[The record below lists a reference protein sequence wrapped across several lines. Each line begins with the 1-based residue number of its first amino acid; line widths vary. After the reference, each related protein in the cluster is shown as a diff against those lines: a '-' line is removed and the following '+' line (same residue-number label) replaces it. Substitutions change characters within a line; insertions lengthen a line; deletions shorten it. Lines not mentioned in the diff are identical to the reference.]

1 VRFKLAVFLM
11 ILPLFWQQ
19 LIVLV
24 CICTLF
30 IAIYREWVRPSLG
43 FMVTVMAFVAL
54 GILTPEEMISG
65 FSNQSIASI
74 VLLILIS
81 AALRKNFQLE
91 AIIESFYKPGK
102 KNVTLSYRSFL
113 LRMMF
118 QAAALSSFINNTPI
132 VAIMTPTVFNWGK
145 RNNISPSKLL
155 IPLSYATI
163 MGGMLT
169 IIGTSTTLVLS
180 GFMMDFQIA
189 TLPATDLLII
199 GAAVCLSG
207 ILLIALLVHKLL
219 PNNQDI
225 LESFNRKRRE
235 YLLETVLDNKSPLAG
250 KTVID
255 AGLRS
260 LKGVYLVE
268 IIREQETI
276 SPVDPTEKI
285 HQQDALLFA
294 GDTDNIMELL
304 DNGRGLV
311 LPKPAD
317 TRNEDKVNV
326 MEAVVGA
333 NSSLIGRT
341 PKEIEF
347 RTRYDAA
354 IIAIHRNGERLSGK
368 IGDIKLSQGD
378 LLLLHAG
385 QQFQD
390 KVDFLRD
397 LFIISQVK
405 EMLRPN
411 KKKIVSF
418 LIVALTAII
427 MLILGYFT
435 LFISLLII
443 FAIMVALRMISM
455 QDIKREIDLNM
466 ISILVFSLALGQ
478 AMIKTGSGDLLA
490 SGLLSLTQ
498 DIGTWAIML
507 GLLLITTLLTSF
519 VTNVGAVSI
528 TFPLAYSVSN
538 SLGIDGMPFYLAIA
552 YAASAAFLTP
562 IGYQTNLIVYGPG
575 GYTFRDFLKVGLPV
589 TLVYLCTVYIMLRVL
604 YPQVF

>member
-1 VRFKLAVFLM
+1 M
-11 ILPLFWQQ
+11 GLPVIWQQ
-19 LIVLV
+19 IIV
-24 CICTLF
+24 ITGISILF
-30 IAIYREWVRPSLG
+30 LAIYREWIRPSLG
-43 FMVTVMAFVAL
+43 FLVTVLAFVAL

-91 AIIESFYKPGK
+91 AIIESIYKLGK
-102 KNVTLSYRSFL
+102 MHIVLSYRHFM
-113 LRMMF
+113 LRIMI
-118 QAAALSSFINNTPI
+118 QAAAFSSFINNTPI
-132 VAIMTPTVFNWGK
+132 VAIMTPFVFNWGK
-145 RNNISPSKLL
+145 RNNVSPSKLL

-169 IIGTSTTLVLS
+169 IIGTSTTLVLN
-180 GFMMDFQIA
+180 GFMIDYQIES
-189 TLPATDLLII
+189 LPALDLLRI
-199 GAAVCLSG
+199 GAAVCCTG
-207 ILLIALLVHKLL
+207 ILLIVAIVYKLL
-219 PNNQDI
+219 PNNRDI
-225 LESFNRKRRE
+225 LESFNKKRRE
-235 YLLETVLDNKSPLAG
+235 YLVETVLDKRSPLAG
-250 KTVID
+250 RTVKE

-268 IIREQETI
+268 IIRENETI
-276 SPVDPTEKI
+276 SPVEPTEKI
-285 HQQDALLFA
+285 FQQDVLIFA
-294 GDTDNIMELL
+294 GDTENIMELL

-341 PKEIEF
+341 PKEMEF

-354 IIAIHRNGERLSGK
+354 IVAIHRNGERLSGK

-385 QQFQD
+385 RHFED
-390 KVDFLRD
+390 RVDLLRD
-397 LFIISQVK
+397 IFIISQVK
-405 EMLRPN
+405 ELLRPN
-411 KKKIVSF
+411 TRKVTSF
-418 LIVALTAII
+418 LVVALSAVL
-427 MLILGYFT
+427 MVILGYFT
-435 LFISLLII
+435 LFVSLLII
-443 FAIMVALRMISM
+443 FAIMVALRMISIR
-455 QDIKREIDLNM
+455 DIKSEIDLNM

-490 SGLLSLTQ
+490 EAVLGLTQ
-498 DIGTWAIML
+498 GVGNWAVIL
-507 GLLLITTLLTSF
+507 GLLIITTLLTSF
-519 VTNVGAVSI
+519 ITNVGAVSI
-528 TFPLAYSVSN
+528 TFPLAYSISN
-538 SLGIDGMPFYLAIA
+538 SLNLDGMPFYLAIA

-575 GYTFRDFLKVGLPV
+575 GYTFRDFFKVGLPV
-589 TLVYLCTVYIMLRVL
+589 TIVYLATVYGMIRIL
-604 YPQVF
+604 YPEIF

>member
-1 VRFKLAVFLM
+1 M

-219 PNNQDI
+219 PNNRDI

-538 SLGIDGMPFYLAIA
+538 SLSIDGMPFYLAIA

>member
-1 VRFKLAVFLM
+1 MA
-11 ILPLFWQQ
+11 LPVIWQQ
-19 LIVLV
+19 IIV
-24 CICTLF
+24 ISGISILF
-30 IAIYREWVRPSLG
+30 LAIYREWIRPSLG
-43 FMVTVMAFVAL
+43 FLVTVLAFVAL

-91 AIIESFYKPGK
+91 AIIESIYKLGK
-102 KNVTLSYRSFL
+102 MHIVLSYRHFM
-113 LRMMF
+113 LRMMI
-118 QAAALSSFINNTPI
+118 QAAAFSSFINNTPI
-132 VAIMTPTVFNWGK
+132 VAIMTPFVFNWGK
-145 RNNISPSKLL
+145 RNNVSPSKLL

-169 IIGTSTTLVLS
+169 IIGTSTTLVLN
-180 GFMMDFQIA
+180 GFMIDYQIESI
-189 TLPATDLLII
+189 PALDLLRI
-199 GAAVCLSG
+199 GAAVCCTG
-207 ILLIALLVHKLL
+207 ILLIVAIVYKLL
-219 PNNQDI
+219 PNNRDI
-225 LESFNRKRRE
+225 LESFNKKRRE
-235 YLLETVLDNKSPLAG
+235 YLVETVLDRRSPLAG
-250 KTVID
+250 KTVKE

-268 IIREQETI
+268 IIREDETV
-276 SPVDPTEKI
+276 SPVEPTEKI
-285 HQQDALLFA
+285 FQQDVLIFA
-294 GDTDNIMELL
+294 GDTENIMELL

-341 PKEIEF
+341 PKEMEF

-354 IIAIHRNGERLSGK
+354 IVAIHRNGERLSGK

-385 QQFQD
+385 RHFED
-390 KVDFLRD
+390 RVDLLRD
-397 LFIISQVK
+397 IFIISQVK
-405 EMLRPN
+405 ELLRPN
-411 KKKIVSF
+411 TRKVTSF
-418 LIVALTAII
+418 LVVALSAVA
-427 MLILGYFT
+427 MVILGYFT
-435 LFISLLII
+435 LFVSLLII
-443 FAIMVALRMISM
+443 FAIMVALRMISIR
-455 QDIKREIDLNM
+455 DIKSEIDLNM

-490 SGLLSLTQ
+490 QAMLGATQ
-498 DIGTWAIML
+498 GIGNWAIIA

-519 VTNVGAVSI
+519 ITNVGAVSI
-528 TFPLAYSVSN
+528 TFPLAYSIST
-538 SLGIDGMPFYLAIA
+538 SLGLDGMPFYLAIA

-575 GYTFRDFLKVGLPV
+575 GYTFRDFFKVGLPV
-589 TLVYLCTVYIMLRVL
+589 TIVYLATVYGMIRIL
-604 YPQVF
+604 YPEIF

>member
-1 VRFKLAVFLM
+1 M

-219 PNNQDI
+219 PNNRDI

>member
-1 VRFKLAVFLM
+1 M
-11 ILPLFWQQ
+11 TLPVFWQQ

-24 CICTLF
+24 SIGVLF
-30 IAIYREWVRPSLG
+30 IAIYKEWIRPSLG
-43 FMVTVMAFVAL
+43 FMVLVLGFVAL

-81 AALRKNFQLE
+81 AALRKNFQIE
-91 AIIESFYKPGK
+91 AIIESIYKLGK

-113 LRMMF
+113 LRMML

-169 IIGTSTTLVLS
+169 IIGTSTTLVLN
-180 GFMMDFQIA
+180 GFMMDFGIT
-189 TLPATDLLII
+189 TLPAVSLLVI
-199 GAAVCLSG
+199 GAAVCFSG
-207 ILLIALLVHKLL
+207 ILLITLVGHKLL
-219 PNNQDI
+219 PNNRDI
-225 LESFNRKRRE
+225 LESFNKKRRE
-235 YLLETVLDNKSPLAG
+235 YLLETVLDKRSPLAG
-250 KTVID
+250 KTVIE

-268 IIREQETI
+268 IIREKETI
-276 SPVDPTEKI
+276 SPVEPTERI
-285 HQQDALLFA
+285 HQRDVLIFA
-294 GDTDNIMELL
+294 GDTENIMELL

-354 IIAIHRNGERLSGK
+354 IVAIHRNGERLSGK

-385 QQFQD
+385 SQFRD
-390 KVDFLRD
+390 KVDLLRD

-411 KKKIVSF
+411 KRKITSF
-418 LIVALTAII
+418 LIVAIIAIL
-427 MLILGYFT
+427 MVILGYFT
-435 LFISLLII
+435 LFVSLLII
-443 FAIMVALRMISM
+443 FAIMVALRMVSM

-498 DIGTWAIML
+498 GIGTWAIIL

-528 TFPLAYSVSN
+528 TFPLAYSISS
-538 SLGIDGMPFYLAIA
+538 SLGIDGMPLYLAIA

-575 GYTFRDFLKVGLPV
+575 GYTFRDFLKIGLPV
-589 TLVYLCTVYIMLRVL
+589 TMIYLATVYLMLRFL
-604 YPQVF
+604 YPQVFG

>member
-1 VRFKLAVFLM
+1 M
-11 ILPLFWQQ
+11 MLPIFWQQ

-24 CICTLF
+24 TICALF
-30 IAIYREWVRPSLG
+30 IAIYQEWVRPSLG
-43 FMVTVMAFVAL
+43 FMVTVLAFVAL
-54 GILTPEEMISG
+54 GILTPDEMISG

-91 AIIESFYKPGK
+91 ALIESIYHLGK
-102 KNVTLSYRSFL
+102 KNMTLSYRSFL
-113 LRMMF
+113 LRMML

-169 IIGTSTTLVLS
+169 IIGTSTTLVLN

-207 ILLIALLVHKLL
+207 ILLLALVVHRLL
-219 PNNQDI
+219 PNNRDI
-225 LESFNRKRRE
+225 LENFNKKRRE
-235 YLLETVLDNKSPLAG
+235 YLLETVLDNRSPLAG

-268 IIREQETI
+268 IIREQETV
-276 SPVDPTEKI
+276 SPVEPTEKI
-285 HQQDALLFA
+285 QQQDVLIFA
-294 GDTDNIMELL
+294 GDTENIMELL

-326 MEAVVGA
+326 IEAVVGA
-333 NSSLIGRT
+333 NSSLLGRT

-385 QQFQD
+385 RQFRD
-390 KVDFLRD
+390 KVDLLRD

-411 KKKIVSF
+411 KRKITSF
-418 LIVALTAII
+418 LIVAITAIL
-427 MLILGYFT
+427 MVILGYFT
-435 LFISLLII
+435 LFVSLLII
-443 FAIMVALRMISM
+443 FAIMVALRMVSM
-455 QDIKREIDLNM
+455 QDIKSEIDLNM

-490 SGLLSLTQ
+490 NGLLSLTQ
-498 DIGTWAIML
+498 GIGPWAIIL

-528 TFPLAYSVSN
+528 TFPLAYSISN
-538 SLGIDGMPFYLAIA
+538 SLGIDGMPLYLAIA

-589 TLVYLCTVYIMLRVL
+589 TIVYLSTVYLMLRLL